1 MGGPAPALADVVR
14 AGRCR
19 PLGHPNSAAWQLAD
33 AAWTARTDHLT
44 PFVSAQNRYN
54 LLTPDAEQELVP
66 ACLHFGL
73 GLLPVYPPASG
84 LLPGKDRRG
93 QGAPPDP
100 PLGHGRSAT
109 PPRPS

>member
-19 PLGHPNSAAWQLAD
+19 PLGHPNSAAWQVAD

-73 GLLPVYPPASG
+73 GLLPFYPLASG
-84 LLPGKDRRG
+84 LITGKYRRRAAA
-93 QGAPPDP
+93 QPANPQAH
-100 PLGHGRSAT
+100 HGT
-109 PPRPS
+109 PRRLC